1 MLHRRGA
8 ALTFVAIPREVTVRS
23 LVALGGI
30 MPDSRQNKAFWR
42 VFGFDSRFFLVSL
55 SSTRISIQAAGC
67 QQKKPM
73 GVPQ

>member
-1 MLHRRGA
+1 MLHRRCA
-8 ALTFVAIPREVTVRS
+8 ALTFVVTLREVTVRY
-23 LVALGGI
+23 LVALARI
-30 MPDSRQNKAFWR
+30 MPDSGQIKAFWR

-55 SSTRISIQAAGC
+55 SPTRISIQAAGC